1 METIYLKLVLLVT
14 LQVIARLKEIK
25 IAKIALDRLGN
36 NPVVLTRDAL
46 CAIYRVIKTGNR

>member
-46 CAIYRVIKTGNR
+46 CAIYRVIETGNR